1 MEKII
6 DKKISEKKNI
16 WCLFMYI
23 YYGLLNY
30 IFLSFYSI

>member
-16 WCLFMYI
+16 WSLFIYI
-23 YYGLLNY
+23 YYGLLIDKIKN
-30 IFLSFYSI
+30 I